1 MSKTTPDDLVV
12 AYRSLPRRRAE
23 AVDAADAAPVGGL
36 LTEFDQHITAAAALL
51 GTAADPQAIA
61 AAISSRPARDWD
73 GATIDRLRHH
83 ATEAGAVLRR
93 IADLAPPVDERDAPR
108 STSISTAPAGD
119 QVPAHSSGLVSTSC
133 STTRPSTASTNTS
146 PRWRG
151 GSSTE

>member
-1 MSKTTPDDLVV
+1 MWLMSKTTPDDLVV

-36 LTEFDQHITAAAALL
+36 LTEFDQHIAAAAALL

-61 AAISSRPARDWD
+61 SAISARPARDWD

-108 STSISTAPAGD
+108 
-119 QVPAHSSGLVSTSC
+119 
-133 STTRPSTASTNTS
+133 
-146 PRWRG
+146 
-151 GSSTE
+151 